1 MEVERA
7 HPSSAE
13 QEHAKRAAAAA
24 EAQVCGVVGRWLV
37 VVVVGDDDTSG
48 RRTNGLGQTMGRK
61 AQLGFQR
68 YIMWDVSRGF
78 PPLCFN
84 ISHEII

>member
-37 VVVVGDDDTSG
+37 VVVVGDDDTFG
-48 RRTNGLGQTMGRK
+48 RRGRNGPGPSWASNMGRPSW
-61 AQLGFQR
+61 A
-68 YIMWDVSRGF
+68 S
-78 PPLCFN
+78 N
-84 ISHEII
+84 ILLSFHA